1 MPLSSDIIRE
11 RLRMTFGSE
20 SQEVVAGKL
29 NMSQG
34 NVSKLLS
41 GSQMPALDTLY
52 SISEKYGVSVD
63 WLLGISEQKKIQSTD
78 SLSSYSVAVAVITCV
93 AQRGAKVQSDGA
105 NRSISLEI
113 EDPILKALIRKS
125 LVLSKT
131 DSELYADWEKTKLSL
146 FDDKTLIWS
155 ATWHDQQMAFLA
167 SEASIEADWLEVWEA
182 AKKAEADYEEMMS
195 DCLGPFGR

>member
-1 MPLSSDIIRE
+1 MPLSSEIIKD

-41 GSQMPALDTLY
+41 GSQLPTLDTLY
-52 SISEKYGVSVD
+52 SVSEKYRVSVD
-63 WLLGISEQKKIQSTD
+63 WLLGISEQKKIQSAD
-78 SLSSYSVAVAVITCV
+78 NLSSYSVAAEVIAYIV
-93 AQRGAKVQSDGA
+93 HRGAKVQGDGES
-105 NRSISLEI
+105 RSISLEI

-131 DSELYADWEKTKLSL
+131 DSELYADWKKTKLSL

-155 ATWHDQQMAFLA
+155 ATWRDEQMPFLA
-167 SEASIEADWLEVWEA
+167 SEASTEADWLEVWEA
-182 AKKAEADYEEMMS
+182 AQKAENDYAEMMR
-195 DCLGPFGR
+195 DCVGPFGR

>member
-1 MPLSSDIIRE
+1 MPLSSDTIRE
-11 RLRMTFGSE
+11 RLRLTFGTE
-20 SQEVVAGKL
+20 SQEVIAGKL

-63 WLLGISEQKKIQSTD
+63 WLLGRSEQEKIPSAD
-78 SLSSYSVAVAVITCV
+78 SLSSYSVAAAVITGIV
-93 AQRGAKVQSDGA
+93 QRGSKIQDDGK
-105 NRSISLEI
+105 NKPISIEI

-131 DSELYADWEKTKLSL
+131 DSELYADWKKTKLSL

-155 ATWHDQQMAFLA
+155 ATWRDDQMSFLA
-167 SEASIEADWLEVWEA
+167 SEASIEADWLDVWEA
-182 AKKAEADYEEMMS
+182 AQKAEAEYDAMMG
-195 DCLGPFGR
+195 DCVGPFGR